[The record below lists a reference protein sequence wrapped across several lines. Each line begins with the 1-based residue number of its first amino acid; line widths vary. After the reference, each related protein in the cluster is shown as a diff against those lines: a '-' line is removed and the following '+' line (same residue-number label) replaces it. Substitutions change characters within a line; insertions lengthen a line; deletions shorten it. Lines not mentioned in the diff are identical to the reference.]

1 MQRTPLDA
9 IHRERGAKMVD
20 FSGWAMPLL
29 YEGILPEHRAVRT
42 AVGVFDVS
50 HMGEFR
56 VRGPGAEAFLDRMV
70 TNRIAGLAGGQAAY
84 TAMCYEDGG
93 TVDDLIVYPLGA
105 GDYLMVVNASNIDKD
120 FAWLRDHLPPAGV
133 ELEDASAATAL
144 LAVQGPRA
152 PELVARGAGAPVDDL
167 AYYHFRRGK
176 VWGADALIARL
187 GYTGEDG
194 FELMIAAGAA
204 EAVWQGLFRDG
215 ADLGLRPAGLGAR
228 DTLRFESGFC
238 LYGHELTA
246 AVSPLEAGIA
256 FAVKLDKE
264 DFVGGG
270 ALRRQKAAG
279 PPRRLLGLRM
289 EGARIPRQGSTV
301 RRNGDTIGEVTS
313 GMYAPTLDGAYALAL
328 VRRGTGGAA
337 MAEAG
342 EPVEVAIRDQVFPA
356 RIVDRPFYRRKRT

>member
-1 MQRTPLDA
+1 MHRTPLNA
-9 IHRERGAKMVD
+9 IHREHHAKMVD
-20 FSGWAMPLL
+20 FSGWDMPLL
-29 YEGILPEHRAVRT
+29 YEGIIPEHRAVRT

-50 HMGEFR
+50 HMGEFQ
-56 VRGPGAEAFLDRMV
+56 VRGPGAEAYLDRMV
-70 TNRIAGLAGGQAAY
+70 TNRIAGLADGQAVY
-84 TAMCYEDGG
+84 SAMCYEDGG
-93 TVDDLIVYPLGA
+93 TVDDLIVYRLGA

-120 FAWLRDHLPPAGV
+120 FAWLADHRPAAGV
-133 ELEDASAATAL
+133 ELENVSEATAL

-152 PELVARGAGAPVDDL
+152 PELVARGAGEPVDDI

-194 FELMIAAGAA
+194 FELMVGAGGA
-204 EAVWQGLFRDG
+204 EAVWTGLFRDG
-215 ADLGLRPAGLGAR
+215 QELGLRPAGLGAR

-246 AVSPLEAGIA
+246 AVSPLEAGIG

-270 ALRRQKAAG
+270 ALRRLKAAG
-279 PPRRLLGLRM
+279 LPRRLLGLRM
-289 EGARIPRQGSTV
+289 EGARIPRQGSAV

-328 VRRGTGGAA
+328 VRPGSGGAA
-337 MAEAG
+337 AG
-342 EPVEVAIRDQVFPA
+342 AAEPVEVMIRDQAFPA